1 MSTPTTHS
9 PTSMHGQSP
18 MIEHDTPDTAPSGAS
33 SPKEQPI
40 DRKLIDE
47 CVHCGFCL
55 PACPT
60 YQSWG
65 QEMDSPRGRIYLMK
79 SHSEGRTSLADVA
92 LHFDRCLGCL
102 GCVTACPS
110 GVKYDRLIEQTRA
123 ELERSVRRSWSDR
136 LLRAV
141 IFALFPHRARL
152 RAVALLQW
160 LYERSGV
167 RALLRGL
174 GIIRLLPERL
184 RNLDALAPSLT
195 WARLWERLPS
205 FRAAEGVRRR
215 RVALLPGCV
224 QAVYFPQVNQAS
236 VRVLASEGCDV
247 VVPAG
252 LGCCGALSLHAGR
265 HAEAERFARR
275 AIEALERLEVD
286 TIAVNAAGCGSTM
299 KHYERL
305 FSKDPEWQGRARAI
319 SSKVRD
325 ISELCAE
332 LEPVAPRHRLALRVA
347 YHDACHLSHGQGVRR
362 QPRAVLGQIPGLQLL
377 EVPDGDQC
385 CGSAG
390 VYNLLEPASARQIG
404 RRKADNIAALNP
416 DVLVSANP
424 GCTLQI
430 TSQLGESG
438 VELRTAHPIEL
449 LDASIRGGEL

>member
-1 MSTPTTHS
+1 MTSTPTREQNSSHAPPHPHD
-9 PTSMHGQSP
+9 PT
-18 MIEHDTPDTAPSGAS
+18 AASGAMVPERRS
-33 SPKEQPI
+33 L
-40 DRKLIDE
+40 DRGLIDE

-79 SHSEGRTSLADVA
+79 AHSEGRTSLAEVA

-123 ELERSVRRSWSDR
+123 ELEHTLQRSWSDR
-136 LLRAV
+136 LLRWC
-141 IFALFPHRARL
+141 IFALFPYRGRL

-167 RALLRGL
+167 RAVLRAL
-174 GIIRLLPERL
+174 GIIALLPERL

-195 WARLWERLPS
+195 WARLWARVPS
-205 FRAAEGVRRR
+205 FQAAQGVRRL

-236 VRVLASEGCDV
+236 VRVLAREGCDV

-265 HAEAERFARR
+265 HAEAQRLARR
-275 AIEALERLEVD
+275 AIEALERLDVD

-299 KHYERL
+299 KHYDRL
-305 FSKDPEWQGRARAI
+305 FHDDPAWQRRARAI
-319 SSKVRD
+319 ADKVRD
-325 ISELCAE
+325 INELCAE
-332 LEPVAPRHRLALRVA
+332 LEPLAPRHPLALRVA

-362 QPRAVLGQIPGLQLL
+362 QPRALLAQIPGLRLL
-377 EVPDGDQC
+377 EIPDGEQC

-404 RRKADNIAALNP
+404 RRKADNIAALQP

-430 TSQLGESG
+430 TSQLGETG
-438 VELRTAHPIEL
+438 VTLRTAHPIEL
-449 LDASIRGGEL
+449 LDASIRGSAL

>member
-1 MSTPTTHS
+1 MTTTPTHEQSTPHTHS
-9 PTSMHGQSP
+9 HEPASAS
-18 MIEHDTPDTAPSGAS
+18 ERSG
-33 SPKEQPI
+33 P

-79 SHSEGRTSLADVA
+79 AHSEGRTSLAEVA

-123 ELERSVRRSWSDR
+123 ELERTLERSWSDR
-136 LLRAV
+136 LLRAC
-141 IFALFPHRARL
+141 IFALFPYRARL

-167 RALLRGL
+167 RALLRAL
-174 GIIRLLPERL
+174 GIIKLLPERL
-184 RNLDALAPSLT
+184 GNLDALAPSLT
-195 WARLWERLPS
+195 WARLWARVPS
-205 FRAAEGVRRR
+205 FQPAHGVRRL

-247 VVPAG
+247 IVPAG

-265 HAEAERFARR
+265 HAEAERLARR
-275 AIEALERLEVD
+275 AIEALEQLDVD

-305 FSKDPEWQGRARAI
+305 FDGDADWQRRARAI
-319 SSKVRD
+319 AGKVRD
-325 ISELCAE
+325 INELCAE
-332 LEPVAPRHRLALRVA
+332 LEPVAPRHPLALRVA

-362 QPRAVLGQIPGLQLL
+362 QPRALLAQIPGLTLL
-377 EVPDGDQC
+377 DIPDGEQC

-404 RRKADNIAALNP
+404 RRKADNIAALRA

-430 TSQLGESG
+430 TSQLGETG
-438 VELRTAHPIEL
+438 VKLRTAHPIEL
-449 LDASIRGGEL
+449 LDASIRGSEL